1 MRNYETELLGFV
13 EYLRADKNAS
23 VHTIRAYQ
31 QDLHGFFL
39 FLNGKPF
46 QDVNLATLR
55 VYLNNLFQR
64 NLRRAT
70 LIRKVAVLRT
80 FFRFLSRQGTI
91 SHNPAAGLRSPKR
104 ERTLPVFLEVE
115 EILAILDEV
124 LKGRG
129 ASPIRDRAILE
140 FLYSTGLRVAELVS
154 LNLPDVD
161 FIARAVRVRG
171 KGRKER
177 LVPIGKTALFA
188 LNEYLSSK
196 ERQGP
201 APARSKQG
209 AKVPYLFCNRLG
221 GRLSSR
227 SVERIVEHY
236 SRNVLHL
243 AKKVTPHTLRHSFA
257 THLLERG
264 ADLRA
269 IQEILGHQNITT
281 TQIYTHLSTRK
292 IKEAYRRFFPRAK

>member
-1 MRNYETELLGFV
+1 MSNYETELLGFV

-23 VHTIRAYQ
+23 ENTVRAYQ

-104 ERTLPVFLEVE
+104 ERTLPIFLEVE
-115 EILAILDEV
+115 ETLAILDEV
-124 LKGRG
+124 LKGQG

-177 LVPIGKTALFA
+177 LVPIGKPALFA

-196 ERQGP
+196 ER
-201 APARSKQG
+201 QG

-292 IKEAYRRFFPRAK
+292 IKEAYRRFFPRAR